1 MRNGYV
7 FLIALGIL
15 LGTVSTMN
23 IPSAHGLIYGINK
36 VQSGF
41 AASDPLN
48 KTQTQQQLQADNTY
62 WTYGGD
68 AIAEKAP
75 YGFSE
80 DSNGLHIGVQAPT
93 NGTYAGFYAVTPIT
107 NATLAHAIIS
117 VPVRTIPSNNN
128 YYNNGLYVQTSQAP
142 VNYVTCA
149 AITNKFGT
157 IWAVLHTYGSPDG
170 SLVFDTLKFDD
181 TPNQPLTRDCI
192 IITNGENYLKVYL
205 DHVLFYSSNSLA
217 LAMPSPFNFFLEP
230 QSSYAGQMINGTF
243 LDYYSAFDENIKIT
257 GAPSNA
263 ARVDVIDSSGRV
275 LSSGPF
281 LLGTATVDVG
291 KYHFPLSAN
300 IIVYDSSNSPI
311 ASTPYLVHIYG
322 GDAYTVSNT
331 PVFFAPQNLQATAGT
346 RNITIAWQAP
356 SSNGGSAITGYKVYR
371 STSSGTETGYV
382 NLGNVTS
389 YTNTIVTPGV
399 TYFYKVRAVNSV
411 GLSPLSNEAS
421 ATPPTVPTAPQNL
434 QASAGVGNVTLSWQ
448 APSSDG
454 GSAIT
459 GYKVYRSTS
468 SGTET
473 GYVILGNVNSYTNT
487 GLTGGTTYFYKVRAV
502 NSAGLSPLSNEAS
515 ATPPALPSAPQNLQ
529 AAVGKSITISW
540 QTPSSDGGSAITG
553 YKVYRSTSSGT
564 ETGYVNLGNVTSY
577 TNTGLTPGV
586 TYFYKVR
593 AVNSAGLS
601 PLSNEASATAI

>member
-1 MRNGYV
+1 MLCNIQMRIGCV
-7 FLIALGIL
+7 FFMALGIL
-15 LGTVSTMN
+15 FIIGSTMN

-41 AASDPLN
+41 GHSDPLN

-68 AIAEKAP
+68 AIGEHAP

-93 NGTYAGFYAVTPIT
+93 NGTYAGFYAVTPKT

-117 VPVRTIPSNNN
+117 IPVRTIPSNNN

-149 AITNKFGT
+149 AITNKFET
-157 IWAVLHTYGSPDG
+157 NWAVVHTYGSPDG

-217 LAMPSPFNFFLEP
+217 LAMPPPFNFFLEP
-230 QSSYAGQMINGTF
+230 QSSYADSMINGTF

-257 GAPSNA
+257 GVPSNA
-263 ARVDVIDSSGRV
+263 ARVDVIDSSGNV
-275 LSSGPF
+275 LSSGSI

-311 ASTPYLVHIYG
+311 ASTTHLFHIYG
-322 GDAYTVSNT
+322 GDVYTVSNT
-331 PVFFAPQNLQATAGT
+331 PVFSAPQNLQATSGT
-346 RNITIAWQAP
+346 GNITISWQAP
-356 SSNGGSAITGYKVYR
+356 ASNGGSAITGYKVYR

-382 NLGNVTS
+382 SLGNVTS
-389 YTNTIVTPGV
+389 YTNTGLTGGT

-411 GLSPLSNEAS
+411 GLSPLSSEAS
-421 ATPPTVPTAPQNL
+421 ATAITVSSAPQ
-434 QASAGVGNVTLSWQ
+434 TLSLHDALTIISWQ
-448 APSSDG
+448 APASNG

-473 GYVILGNVNSYTNT
+473 GYVSLGNVTSYTNT

-502 NSAGLSPLSNEAS
+502 NSVGLSPLSSETS
-515 ATPPALPSAPQNLQ
+515 A
-529 AAVGKSITISW
+529 
-540 QTPSSDGGSAITG
+540 
-553 YKVYRSTSSGT
+553 
-564 ETGYVNLGNVTSY
+564 
-577 TNTGLTPGV
+577 
-586 TYFYKVR
+586 
-593 AVNSAGLS
+593 
-601 PLSNEASATAI
+601 

>member
-1 MRNGYV
+1 MRDGYL
-7 FLIALGIL
+7 FLIMLGIL

-128 YYNNGLYVQTSQAP
+128 YYNNGLYVQTSQAA

-170 SLVFDTLKFDD
+170 SLAFDTLKFDD

-217 LAMPSPFNFFLEP
+217 LAMPPPFNFFLEP

-263 ARVDVIDSSGRV
+263 ARVDVIDSSGSV

-411 GLSPLSNEAS
+411 GLSSLSNEAS
-421 ATPPTVPTAPQNL
+421 ATPPT
-434 QASAGVGNVTLSWQ
+434 
-448 APSSDG
+448 
-454 GSAIT
+454 
-459 GYKVYRSTS
+459 
-468 SGTET
+468 
-473 GYVILGNVNSYTNT
+473 
-487 GLTGGTTYFYKVRAV
+487 
-502 NSAGLSPLSNEAS
+502 
-515 ATPPALPSAPQNLQ
+515 LPSAPQNLQ
-529 AAVGKSITISW
+529 ATTGVGNVALTW
-540 QTPSSDGGSAITG
+540 DAPSSNSGSPITG
-553 YKVYRSTSSGT
+553 YKIYRSTSSGT

-577 TNTGLTPGV
+577 TNTIVTPGV

-593 AVNSAGLS
+593 AVNALGVST
-601 PLSNEASATAI
+601 LSNEASATPSTLPSAHHNLQSTT